1 MASLAVRAAAL
12 ATVLVVGCTGDS
24 EGLGATTPVAG
35 DAALD
40 VTTLGDVT
48 LEDTEDVGSDIPAID
63 TDPGDTGADALA
75 ADAEAESAADS
86 DAEDSL
92 AVDSIVA
99 VDTFVADTFVADTF
113 VAETTTDAVIEADAA
128 KVCLP
133 ALTTSSKGACDATV
147 QSWPDEGAN
156 HFEPGT
162 ALTYCTKPPSSGDH
176 YSQWAAYRVYD
187 KPVPYG
193 YLVHS
198 LEHGAVVI
206 LYKCASG
213 SCPTVQSQIVAVV
226 NARPVDPL
234 CVDPIKRRVIVAPDP
249 ALDIEVGASSW
260 GWTYRATCVN
270 AASLGKFIDDHY
282 AKASED
288 FCGDG
293 VVPP

>member
-1 MASLAVRAAAL
+1 MTSLPRTIAALLAAATMTAL
-12 ATVLVVGCTGDS
+12 GCAGDS
-24 EGLGATTPVAG
+24 DPVAPTTPDELPDATIDGAQIDDVLFEDTTDAGVDVPPLDTSPDDAG
-35 DAALD
+35 DD
-40 VTTLGDVT
+40 VTTTEVT
-48 LEDTEDVGSDIPAID
+48 TTEAS
-63 TDPGDTGADALA
+63 
-75 ADAEAESAADS
+75 S
-86 DAEDSL
+86 DAGDDVAVDVVAEVVAEV
-92 AVDSIVA
+92 AVDSA
-99 VDTFVADTFVADTF
+99 VADAPI
-113 VAETTTDAVIEADAA
+113 ESGDAG

-133 ALTTSSKGACDATV
+133 ALTTSSKGACDATT

-162 ALTYCTKPPSSGDH
+162 ALTYCTSPPSSGDH
-176 YSQWAAYRVYD
+176 YSAWAAYRIYD

-213 SCPTVQSQIVAVV
+213 SCPTVQSDIAAVV

-234 CVDPIKRRVIVAPDP
+234 CTDPIKRRVIVAPDP
-249 ALDIEVGASSW
+249 TLDIAIGASAW

-270 AASLGKFIDDHY
+270 AATLNKFIDDHY
-282 AKASED
+282 AKTTED

-293 VVPP
+293 VIPP